1 MRREEDK
8 KPLDEKPA
16 TALVRGS
23 LKRSRRLSKKPSGLV
38 PADRNMPERILD
50 NDISS
55 SSLQP
60 LVLGSKSSN
69 NDSEEEKENMEGD
82 KHLEDHNICPPAASG
97 GQK

>member
-1 MRREEDK
+1 MDV
-8 KPLDEKPA
+8 KPA

-69 NDSEEEKENMEGD
+69 NNSEGEKEDMTTN
-82 KHLEDHNICPPAASG
+82 KHLEDNKICPPAASG
-97 GQK
+97 GQKNADHQS

>member
-1 MRREEDK
+1 M
-8 KPLDEKPA
+8 
-16 TALVRGS
+16 
-23 LKRSRRLSKKPSGLV
+23 SGLV
-38 PADRNMPERILD
+38 LADRNMLERILD

-69 NDSEEEKENMEGD
+69 NDSEGDKEDMTAD
-82 KHLEDHNICPPAASG
+82 KHLEDHSICPPAASG